1 MTRIWSNKRIR
12 IQQRK
17 GSWFL
22 IQRKTRTSI
31 QQKKRF
37 RNRRRWTWIQRK
49 ARIQFQR
56 KTRIH
61 IQQKT
66 RTLIRQK
73 AVPTK
78 NKETDPTKTRIRIK
92 QKTRNWIQRKTRIQI
107 QREKRSET
115 NKRRGPES
123 NKRQRSRCDDKDPK
137 DKDLKC
143 THQDLIGQPQDKY
156 LKMYNLEWMGRFE
169 KPCWK
174 SLESKAWIIAQGR
187 SSSKCRSGS
196 DKANKCYF
204 ILQAQPQVRIRKY
217 KFTNNYLD
225 INKSSAQVEV
235 FFSGL
240 YIIHASY

>member
-1 MTRIWSNKRIR
+1 MIQKKGSGSNKE
-12 IQQRK
+12 K
-17 GSWFL
+17 VPDPTKDKDL
-22 IQRKTRTSI
+22 NPTKE
-31 QQKKRF
+31 KVPE
-37 RNRRRWTWIQRK
+37 
-49 ARIQFQR
+49 
-56 KTRIH
+56 
-61 IQQKT
+61 QKT
-66 RTLIRQK
+66 VDLNPTK
-73 AVPTK
+73 GKDPVPTK
-78 NKETDPTKTRIRIK
+78 NKDMYSTKDKDLDPTKGSSNEKQGSTK

-107 QREKRSET
+107 QRGKRSET

-225 INKSSAQVEV
+225 INKSSAQVEG
-235 FFSGL
+235 FFQL
-240 YIIHASY
+240 FI